1 MKRLIGALTMVLFA
15 SAASGGSDGAADE
28 RIRYLTFDPD
38 LVVTIEAV
46 VGIVVHIV
54 LEPGESYLAHAFG
67 DGKAWDF
74 AYRQHHLFLKPVAK
88 DADSNLTVVT
98 DKRSYHFA
106 LKLRTDK
113 GVVPTYELVFR
124 YPGADAKRRRQEAR
138 EREVEEALER
148 PVRSPNVRYSMSG
161 DEDLAP
167 VNCWDDGEFTSF
179 KFGPAT
185 DLPAIYFVDA
195 EGKESVAGRHTSGRA
210 NEIVVMH
217 KVAARWVLRL
227 GQRAL
232 LVFNEAFGSPARQNE
247 SGTAVAD
254 VARVLWR

>member
-1 MKRLIGALTMVLFA
+1 MKRLVGALSMVLFA
-15 SAASGGSDGAADE
+15 SASSLGEERAADD
-28 RIRYLTFDPD
+28 RIRYLTFDSD
-38 LVVTIEAV
+38 QVVTIEAV

-106 LKLRTDK
+106 LELRTDK
-113 GVVPTYELVFR
+113 GAVPTYELVFR
-124 YPGADAKRRRQEAR
+124 YPGADGKRGRQEAR

-148 PVRSPNVRYSMSG
+148 PARSPNLHYSMSG
-161 DEDLAP
+161 DEELAP

-179 KFGPAT
+179 KFGSAT
-185 DLPAIYFVDA
+185 DLPAIYFVDS
-195 EGKESVAGRHTSGRA
+195 EGKESVAGRHTSGGA
-210 NEIVVMH
+210 NGIIVMH
-217 KVAARWVLRL
+217 KVAARWVLRI
-227 GQRAL
+227 GHRAL
-232 LVFNEAFGSPARQNE
+232 AVFNDAFGSPPRQGE